1 MRLIGQFSTF
11 YFLYKKI
18 IHIPKAQKSTKKAPK
33 SIEKPKGQRPNQVK
47 AQNVNKSIVVAL
59 NL

>member
-11 YFLYKKI
+11 YFFIQKDYT
-18 IHIPKAQKSTKKAPK
+18 HTKSTKKHKKAPK